1 MAAATGVDGLAAAAP
16 LAGDASLS
24 AAASSAPLDAD
35 FFAAGVDVV
44 AGAFCSSAAD
54 VVAALAAAS
63 SFVLSLLDWS
73 ACLAAAF
80 WPAAPASGP
89 LVGAALEAG
98 VGLAAAV
105 VPPFALGLEVAPLCA
120 FELGLVPV
128 AFAVVCLVAIAA
140 IGVEAARRILEV
152 PVFAA
157 TPVADARCAGDGWA
171 GDDWAGDDWVG
182 GVGVFVGA
190 DALALSRLANG
201 CDSLSWS
208 VVDGCRRD
216 DEASEAALGTS
227 GVILGTLGTGG
238 TPKAT

>member
-1 MAAATGVDGLAAAAP
+1 
-16 LAGDASLS
+16 
-24 AAASSAPLDAD
+24 
-35 FFAAGVDVV
+35 
-44 AGAFCSSAAD
+44 
-54 VVAALAAAS
+54 
-63 SFVLSLLDWS
+63 
-73 ACLAAAF
+73 
-80 WPAAPASGP
+80 
-89 LVGAALEAG
+89 
-98 VGLAAAV
+98 V

-171 GDDWAGDDWVG
+171 GDDWAGDDWAGDDWAGDDWAGDDWVG